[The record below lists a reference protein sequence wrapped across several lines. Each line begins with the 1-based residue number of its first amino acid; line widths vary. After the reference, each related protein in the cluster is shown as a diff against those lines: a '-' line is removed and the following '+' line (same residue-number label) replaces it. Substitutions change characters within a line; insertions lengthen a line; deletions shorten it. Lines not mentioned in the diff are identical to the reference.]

1 MTNNPLLQQRAAL
14 NPYLSAAGL
23 LINRLAWDVR
33 PEALRSRRRLDL
45 CRDEHAGRKAVI
57 MCNGPSLL
65 ETDFDL
71 LHRSGV
77 FTLGLNKVNLLF
89 DRTSLRPSAIVAVN
103 PYVIEQNAAFYNDTE
118 IPLYLDRYAMRL
130 EQHTAELKTLM
141 RISYA

>member
-1 MTNNPLLQQRAAL
+1 
-14 NPYLSAAGL
+14 
-23 LINRLAWDVR
+23 
-33 PEALRSRRRLDL
+33 
-45 CRDEHAGRKAVI
+45 

-118 IPLYLDRYAMRL
+118 IPLYLDRYAMRFVTRRRRS
-130 EQHTAELKTLM
+130 EERRVGKECVRTCRSRWSPYH
-141 RISYA
+141 

>member
-1 MTNNPLLQQRAAL
+1 MTNNPLLQQRAAP

-77 FTLGLNKVNLLF
+77 F
-89 DRTSLRPSAIVAVN
+89 RSEEQTS
-103 PYVIEQNAAFYNDTE
+103 
-118 IPLYLDRYAMRL
+118 
-130 EQHTAELKTLM
+130 ELQSLM
-141 RISYA
+141 SISYAVFCLKKKK

>member
-1 MTNNPLLQQRAAL
+1 
-14 NPYLSAAGL
+14 
-23 LINRLAWDVR
+23 
-33 PEALRSRRRLDL
+33 
-45 CRDEHAGRKAVI
+45 

-118 IPLYLDRYAMRL
+118 IPLYLDRNAMRFVTRRRTITYL
-130 EQHTAELKTLM
+130 PRSEEHTSELQSLM
-141 RISYA
+141 SIPSPVFSLIQKLHQN